1 MKMTLQE
8 LRKRPHWSFSSL
20 NSLLNICSLNWWF
33 HKVEK
38 LPPTHTSVNLVAGSV
53 YHRTQDQI
61 FLARKLEMP
70 LTLDEALELYTQDWR
85 ASSKEDPPIKYG
97 KLDADGVEEQGRG
110 LITVAWNNIDPSEK
124 VLEVSE
130 SFCVPINHEGRFL
143 SKPLIGEFDLVVER
157 DGKPIVVDW
166 KTSATRW
173 PKAKA
178 NKSLQATAYTMA
190 FDLLHSV
197 NPEVRFDLAVKNK
210 TPIFESHSTT
220 RTRDDWHLL
229 GALAVKAEQI
239 VKHEL
244 FYPSLDS
251 FACNDCPF
259 KGACESWCAGTYNR
273 EEAENVIAA

>member
-1 MKMTLQE
+1 MKMTLNE

-33 HKVEK
+33 QKIEK
-38 LPPTHTSVNLVAGSV
+38 LPPSHTSVNLVAGSV
-53 YHRTQDQI
+53 YHRTLDQV

-85 ASSKEDPPIKYG
+85 AASKEDPPIKYG
-97 KLDADGVEEQGRG
+97 KLDAAGVEEQGRG
-110 LITVAWNNIDPSEK
+110 LIKVAWNNIDPSEK

-130 SFCVPINHEGRFL
+130 AFCVPISHEGRFL
-143 SKPLIGEFDLVVER
+143 SKPLIGEFDLVVEKA
-157 DGKPIVVDW
+157 GAPIVVDW

-178 NKSLQATAYTMA
+178 DKSAQALAYSYA
-190 FDLLHSV
+190 YDLIHNT
-197 NPEVRFDLAVKNK
+197 NPVVRFDIAVKNK
-210 TPIFESHSTT
+210 TPIFESHSTS
-220 RTRDDWHLL
+220 RTREDWNLL
-229 GALAVKAEQI
+229 GALAAKADQI
-239 VKHEL
+239 VEQEL

-259 KGACESWCAGTYNR
+259 AGACKSWCNGEYS
-273 EEAENVIAA
+273 IAQAA